1 MTNGPTWAEYLSKL
15 LGSDLYNF
23 AFSGATANNSV
34 VYRSTAD
41 VSEQIYMFQQT
52 LRDERLDP
60 QSSIYMLW
68 TGVNDVHDIF
78 VASKEGDVE
87 PEPAINRVIASVY
100 NELERLYAFS
110 HARNFGVMGLAP
122 IDKLPLFEDLSS
134 DEKTDLQDLIKLYNH
149 NMQNMIKKFV
159 EKHTFLKQRKRQTE
173 GSDVSK
179 VKIYFFDSH
188 SLFQTIFDD
197 PDKHDLWI
205 LDKTCQPENTTQC
218 RVPDRYL
225 WWDAWHPT
233 TATQKII
240 ANGVVDL
247 ITL

>member
-34 VYRSTAD
+34 VYRTTAD

-52 LRDERLDP
+52 LRNQKLDP
-60 QSSIYMLW
+60 QESIYMLW

-78 VASKEGDVE
+78 VASKDKGIE
-87 PEPAINRVIASVY
+87 PESAIDRVISSVY
-100 NELERLYAFS
+100 NELERLFTFS
-110 HARNFGVMGLAP
+110 NACNFGIMGLAP
-122 IDKLPLFEDLSS
+122 IDRLPLFDDLSS
-134 DEKTDLQDLIKLYNH
+134 DEKSDLRDLIKLYNY
-149 NMQNMIKKFV
+149 NMQNMIKQFIHD
-159 EKHTFLKQRKRQTE
+159 HTSAKRRKRQYAASNT
-173 GSDVSK
+173 GQ

-188 SLFQTIFDD
+188 NLFQTFFEK
-197 PDKHDLWI
+197 PDEQDLWV
-205 LDKTCQPENTTQC
+205 LDKMCQSENSTQC

-225 WWDAWHPT
+225 WWDTWHPT
-233 TATQKII
+233 TAAHKII
-240 ANGVVDL
+240 ANGVSDL